1 MIRTVVNVE
10 DKFQVIDDPSQ
21 ISDWVANPTATVWVD
36 ILDPDSQAIRLLKD
50 EFHFHPL
57 SLEDVVRA
65 HQRPKIDIYANYY
78 FLVFY
83 TLDYPVQGQELKIAE
98 LDMFLGPNYLVTAHA
113 EPMPILDEVWSRW
126 QRRVETVG
134 LDIGALLYEILD
146 HVVDDYFPVIDAL
159 AEEVEGVEARIFE
172 QFDKDALEDIFG
184 LKKEFLALRRIVAPE
199 RDVVNVLLRRD
210 PPILPAGSIVFFQDV
225 YDHLIRV
232 LDSIDTYRDLL
243 SSALDAYL
251 SVQSNN
257 LNEIMRRLTIISTIF
272 LPLTFIT
279 GFFGMN
285 FEHLPFA
292 NPLLM
297 WLVVLSTF
305 IVPLAML
312 FYFRWQGWD

>member
-1 MIRTVVNVE
+1 MIRTVVNVG
-10 DKFQVIDDPSQ
+10 DKFQIVDDPSQ
-21 ISDWVANPTATVWVD
+21 ISEWVANPDATVWVD
-36 ILDPDSQAIRLLKD
+36 ILDPDREAIHLLQD

-65 HQRPKIDIYANYY
+65 HQRPKIDIYASYY

-83 TLDYPVQGQELKIAE
+83 TIDYPVQGEGLKVAE

-113 EPMPILDEVWSRW
+113 ESMRILDEVWARW
-126 QRRVETVG
+126 QRRVEVVG
-134 LDIGALLYEILD
+134 LDVGALLYEILD
-146 HVVDDYFPVIDAL
+146 HSVDDYFPVIDAL
-159 AEEVEGVEARIFE
+159 AEEVEDVEARIFE
-172 QFDKDALEDIFG
+172 NFDKNALEDIFN
-184 LKKEFLALRRIVAPE
+184 LKKEFLTLRRLVAPE
-199 RDVVNVLLRRD
+199 RDVINVLLRRD

-232 LDSIDTYRDLL
+232 LDSTDTYRDLL

-257 LNEIMRRLTIISTIF
+257 LNEIMRRLTVISTIF

-285 FEHLPFA
+285 FESLPFA
-292 NPLLM
+292 NAPLM
-297 WLVVLSTF
+297 WLVLASTF
-305 IVPLAML
+305 LVPLAML
-312 FYFRWQGWD
+312 LYFRWQGWD